1 MLQRILKSL
10 RIPRLT
16 NIDDQTSAVFTHAE
30 QDNRVTKN
38 KYRQVVILVKKKRK
52 SPLWEQLLGTELVFR
67 VGPKKVA
74 LKRRLLLLQESE
86 DDDDNDEPKD
96 EEKDDNDEPT
106 DEEEDDDD
114 EPTDE
119 EEDKNDQDDGT
130 VKTYGCILGKIPCC
144 RCNFKNCGCKCNC
157 DCNCKCE
164 EADIKVE

>member
-38 KYRQVVILVKKKRK
+38 KSRQVVILVKKKRK

-119 EEDKNDQDDGT
+119 EEDKQ
-130 VKTYGCILGKIPCC
+130 CC
-144 RCNFKNCGCKCNC
+144 RFFIRTHVDKNTDLIRTYFFLNT
-157 DCNCKCE
+157 DL
-164 EADIKVE
+164 IQTLF